1 MMAEL
6 SDVPVHSLV
15 PEPLRSIASADEFMA
30 ALPQYDG
37 EMAQQLD
44 NATAAGDCLR
54 FVGEPLLPE
63 SDMRKRWLGMHLAQ
77 RRHGDQLIIIKS
89 SSNLDGLPAS

>member
-44 NATAAGDCLR
+44 EATAAGDCLR
-54 FVGEPLLPE
+54 FVGEPMPLPVTCE
-63 SDMRKRWLGMHLAQ
+63 SSGSATQPAQ
-77 RRHGDQLIIIKS
+77 QRHVMGT
-89 SSNLDGLPAS
+89 

>member
-1 MMAEL
+1 MLEAL

-30 ALPQYDG
+30 ALPEYDG

-44 NATAAGDCLR
+44 EATAAGDCLR
-54 FVGEPLLPE
+54 FVGEPMSLLVKCE
-63 SDMRKRWLGMHLAQ
+63 SGGLTMHPAEQ
-77 RRHGDQLIIIKS
+77 RHVMNS
-89 SSNLDGLPAS
+89 

>member
-44 NATAAGDCLR
+44 EATAAGDCLR
-54 FVGEPLLPE
+54 FVGEYMPLPVTCE
-63 SDMRKRWLGMHLAQ
+63 SGGLTLHPAEQ
-77 RRHGDQLIIIKS
+77 RQVM
-89 SSNLDGLPAS
+89 AA